1 MEENKNITVENLR
14 RLEKEL
20 ESLKTEPY
28 QKNSLKLIVSKCSG
42 ITNFFAELELAKEVL
57 DLTEEEVNS
66 IIKDTFGK
74 ITTEEDQLN
83 ELKRILEEIRRGI
96 KITDLENKINFI
108 KSKLDPEQLYNFV
121 FISPEL

>member
-74 ITTEEDQLN
+74 ITTEKDQLN

-96 KITDLENKINFI
+96 KIMDLENKINFI